1 MQYIHAEWKLNIL
14 HRWWSRLNDKSQKR
28 NILQFIPCHRY
39 YKQSNFFSYSTASD
53 SSVSIFPSLC
63 VVTVNVRSVSRQNNK
78 MAAGGRFVL
87 QGFCS
92 EVSAGL
98 LTTYVLA
105 DYARLR
111 LKARVF
117 FFKLTCR
124 KNNPRRI
131 FHDISEAAKNWSRSW
146 SN

>member
-1 MQYIHAEWKLNIL
+1 
-14 HRWWSRLNDKSQKR
+14 
-28 NILQFIPCHRY
+28 
-39 YKQSNFFSYSTASD
+39 
-53 SSVSIFPSLC
+53 
-63 VVTVNVRSVSRQNNK
+63 

-98 LTTYVLA
+98 LTTYVFA

-117 FFKLTCR
+117 FFNLRAEKITLVEYYTIFRKLPKIGLGLGLIRFTSCHPELG
-124 KNNPRRI
+124 KNLNV
-131 FHDISEAAKNWSRSW
+131 FYVGKKLF
-146 SN
+146 